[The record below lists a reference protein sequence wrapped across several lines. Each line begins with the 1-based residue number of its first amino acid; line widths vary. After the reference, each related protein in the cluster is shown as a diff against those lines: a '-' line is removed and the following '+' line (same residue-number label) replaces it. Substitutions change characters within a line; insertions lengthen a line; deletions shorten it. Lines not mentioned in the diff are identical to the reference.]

1 MTRPLASRRNRI
13 FLACLVVSVLSV
25 LVTSRFVTTRLTAQA
40 DVDLR
45 RDVSEAADLLERRHR
60 ARLGDMSLMA
70 QLIADLPK
78 LKAAVAT
85 GDPPT
90 VHPIAQDY
98 HRRVGSDLFEVVGAD
113 GGVLA
118 ALGGTRSAPTVE
130 VPRSGGRTGLLS
142 SRDATWL
149 VATAPITV
157 GPEPVEILGAM
168 SLGFAIDDAL
178 ARRLSALTDSH
189 VAFLVGDALAGTSLS
204 GYRPAPLDV
213 SLPDAVAV
221 VDGEEFVIEARELQ
235 SATREEP
242 GLTAVVLRSRTE
254 RLELLRSFQTG
265 LFVAALVAAALAVA
279 LSYVVA
285 RSVTRPLSAITERM
299 SEMASTGDLSRK
311 IEIRGA
317 WDDED
322 ARLLAGTFNSLT
334 DSIRHFQ
341 RESAQK
347 GRLQALGRLS
357 TVIAHEVRNPLMII
371 KAALRTLR
379 REKTGSADGMEAVEE
394 IDQEVA
400 RLDRIVA
407 DVLDFARPVRLDL
420 SQTDVGRLCEDAAAA
435 VRGDGAAIEI
445 AVAVRKGLQIVT
457 DGERLRTV
465 LVNVVQNAREAVLE
479 RGSDT
484 GGGAPDGAATPIIEV
499 AATGEDDRIVIE
511 ISDPGVG
518 IPPDAPPHVFDPY
531 FTTKR
536 TGTGL
541 GLAISKNI
549 VESLGG
555 RLLVD
560 SEPSR
565 GTRVRIELR
574 PPSAS
579 ERT

>member
-1 MTRPLASRRNRI
+1 MTRPFASLRNRI

-25 LVTSRFVTTRLTAQA
+25 VVTSRFVTTRLTAQA
-40 DVDLR
+40 DADLR
-45 RDVSEAADLLERRHR
+45 RDVSEAADLLDRQYRT
-60 ARLGDMSLMA
+60 RLDEMSLMA

-85 GDPPT
+85 GDAPT
-90 VHPIAQDY
+90 VRPIAEDY

-130 VPRSGGRTGLLS
+130 VPRDGSRTGLLS

-157 GPEPVEILGAM
+157 GPEPVEVLGAM
-168 SLGFAIDDAL
+168 SLGFAIDAGL
-178 ARRLSALTDSH
+178 ARRLGSLTDSH
-189 VAFLVGDALAGTSLS
+189 VAFLVGDTLAGSSLA
-204 GYRPAPLDV
+204 GYRPAQTDA

-235 SATREEP
+235 SATDGGP
-242 GLTAVVLRSRTE
+242 VLTAFVLRSRTE

-265 LFVAALVAAALAVA
+265 LLLAALVAAALAA
-279 LSYVVA
+279 AMSYLVA
-285 RSVTRPLSAITERM
+285 RSVTRPLNAITARM
-299 SEMASTGDLSRK
+299 SEMAATGDLSRK
-311 IEIRGA
+311 IEIRGG

-341 RESAQK
+341 HESAQK

-379 REKTGSADGMEAVEE
+379 REKTGTADGIEAVEE

-435 VRGDGAAIEI
+435 VRGEGSGIEI
-445 AVAVRKGLQIVT
+445 AVAVREGLKVVT
-457 DGERLRTV
+457 DSERLRTV

-479 RGSDT
+479 KGSRA
-484 GGGAPDGAATPIIEV
+484 GGAPGEAGVPVVDV
-499 AATGEDDRIVIE
+499 AAMSEGDRIVIE

-518 IPPDAPPHVFDPY
+518 IPHDAQPHIFDPY
-531 FTTKR
+531 LTTKR

-555 RLLVD
+555 RLLVE

-565 GTRVRIELR
+565 GTQVRIELR
-574 PPSAS
+574 SASAS